1 MARRKFDKQFKNSA
15 VKLILEEGYTFSFR
29 TKTISSCFKI
39 NSNFSPFIINF
50 HKHFK
55 NVDDPREFVLV

>member
-1 MARRKFDKQFKNSA
+1 LGDDVNRFGFIELRGLVN
-15 VKLILEEGYTFSFR
+15 R
-29 TKTISSCFKI
+29 TISSCFKI

-55 NVDDPREFVLV
+55 NVDDPREFDLV